1 MKGKDRLIN
10 IVLIIARILF
20 GVTFVFSGFVKAVDP
35 VGCAY
40 NIEDYLI
47 SFQLLEFIFRSVI
60 IVGFPDLYASTAI
73 GVIKSAS
80 FGEIIKQSTFMSDLL
95 IL

>member
-35 VGCAY
+35 VG
-40 NIEDYLI
+40 
-47 SFQLLEFIFRSVI
+47 F
-60 IVGFPDLYASTAI
+60 AI
-73 GVIKSAS
+73 R
-80 FGEIIKQSTFMSDLL
+80 
-95 IL
+95 